1 MATLFN
7 TYIYQP
13 ILWLLVLIYQN
24 LSFHDLGIAII
35 ILTILIRLVLL
46 PIFYKGAKDQTIIQ
60 KIQPHIKKIQLDHK
74 DDKERQAKELMALY
88 QKHSVN
94 PFSSILF
101 SDPPTPHIHR
111 TLSYFTKEVG
121 ASVFGSHYFLG
132 FLDLS
137 SKNLVLAVVAALLQY
152 LQIRLMIITS
162 KKPSGNDK
170 GKDFGAANQKMMMY
184 MGPILTIVVLLNLPA
199 AIGLYWSVSNMFS
212 IGQQFYIN
220 KKINIPDPEDS
231 TIEKNPPRV

>member
-24 LSFHDLGIAII
+24 FSFHDLGIAII

-101 SDPPTPHIHR
+101 LILQLPIFIA
-111 TLSYFTKEVG
+111 LFQIFTKEVG

-152 LQIRLMIITS
+152 LQIRLMITS

>member
-13 ILWLLVLIYQN
+13 ILWLLVFIYQN

-35 ILTILIRLVLL
+35 ILTVLIRVVLL

-60 KIQPHIKKIQLDHK
+60 KIQPHIKKVQLDHK
-74 DDKERQAKELMALY
+74 DDKEKQAKELMALY
-88 QKHSVN
+88 KKHRVN

-101 SDPPTPHIHR
+101 LILQLPIFIA
-111 TLSYFTKEVG
+111 LFGIFTKEVG

-132 FLDLS
+132 FLDLDTKS
-137 SKNLVLAVVAALLQY
+137 LVLAAIAALLQY
-152 LQIRLMIITS
+152 WQARIMLTS
-162 KKPSGNDK
+162 KKSDENKK
-170 GKDFGAANQKMMMY
+170 GKDFGMANQKMMMY
-184 MGPILTIVVLLNLPA
+184 MGPILTIVVLWNLPA
-199 AIGLYWSVSNMFS
+199 AIGLYWSISNLFS

-220 KKINIPDPEDS
+220 KKINIPDPENP
-231 TIEKNPPRV
+231 TIDPHTK

>member
-13 ILWLLVLIYQN
+13 ILWLLVFIYQN
-24 LSFHDLGIAII
+24 LSFHDLGIAIVV
-35 ILTILIRLVLL
+35 LTVLIRLVLL
-46 PIFYKGAKDQTIIQ
+46 PIFYKGAKDQTVIQ

-88 QKHSVN
+88 QKHRVN

-101 SDPPTPHIHR
+101 LILQLPIFIA
-111 TLSYFTKEVG
+111 LFQIFTKEVG
-121 ASVFGSHYFLG
+121 ASVFGGHYFLG

-137 SKNLVLAVVAALLQY
+137 TKNLILAAIAALLQY
-152 LQIRLMIITS
+152 WQARIMINS
-162 KKPSGNDK
+162 KKSDGKEK
-170 GKDFGAANQKMMMY
+170 GKDMGMANQKMMMY
-184 MGPILTIVVLLNLPA
+184 MGPVLTLVVLFNLPA
-199 AIGLYWSVSNMFS
+199 AIGLYWSVSNLFS

-220 KKINIPDPEDS
+220 KKINIPDPE
-231 TIEKNPPRV
+231 E